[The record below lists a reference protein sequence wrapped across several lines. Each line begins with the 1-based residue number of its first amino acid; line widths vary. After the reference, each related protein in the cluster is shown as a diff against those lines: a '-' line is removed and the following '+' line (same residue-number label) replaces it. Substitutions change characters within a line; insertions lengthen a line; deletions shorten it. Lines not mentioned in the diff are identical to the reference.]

1 MFFISEFEYR
11 EFAYWELFLDTII
24 LIFKDLLQHNKQ
36 NYLRNK
42 IQYSFSC
49 RIPHYKGELWAGI
62 HSLKDITSAE
72 GQRNERKFEKKDVAI
87 YESNLQYL
95 VPTYLI

>member
-1 MFFISEFEYR
+1 MNLNTGNLLTGNYFWTLSSLYSR
-11 EFAYWELFLDTII
+11 TI
-24 LIFKDLLQHNKQ
+24 NKITYPK
-36 NYLRNK
+36 NI

-49 RIPHYKGELWAGI
+49 RIPHYKGGLWAGI

-87 YESNLQYL
+87 YESNL
-95 VPTYLI
+95 